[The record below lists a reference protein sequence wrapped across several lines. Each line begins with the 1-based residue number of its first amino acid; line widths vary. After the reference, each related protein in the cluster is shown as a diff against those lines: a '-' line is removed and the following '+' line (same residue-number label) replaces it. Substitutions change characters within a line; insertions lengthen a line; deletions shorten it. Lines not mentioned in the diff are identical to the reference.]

1 MAVLLLGSLSAHAGG
16 FEDARYRVAVADD
29 RFSGTT
35 QVAAAFDVRQ
45 WRRWGADW
53 LRFEVGVFEDGEN
66 TRPFLSLG
74 PVWHR
79 PLGQSRYFTELSISP
94 TLIAGST
101 FQGEELGGDFHFTSA
116 LVFGTRVGGRGVV
129 ALRLQHTSNG
139 GIRETNPGMDM
150 LGITFS
156 FVGH

>member
-1 MAVLLLGSLSAHAGG
+1 
-16 FEDARYRVAVADD
+16 R
-29 RFSGTT
+29 
-35 QVAAAFDVRQ
+35 
-45 WRRWGADW
+45 
-53 LRFEVGVFEDGEN
+53 LRLEVGVFEDGEN

-79 PLGQSRYFTELSISP
+79 PVGQSRYFTELSISP

-116 LVFGTRVGGRGVV
+116 LVFGTAIGSRGVV

-139 GIRETNPGMDM
+139 GIRDTNPGMDM

-156 FVGH
+156 LVGY